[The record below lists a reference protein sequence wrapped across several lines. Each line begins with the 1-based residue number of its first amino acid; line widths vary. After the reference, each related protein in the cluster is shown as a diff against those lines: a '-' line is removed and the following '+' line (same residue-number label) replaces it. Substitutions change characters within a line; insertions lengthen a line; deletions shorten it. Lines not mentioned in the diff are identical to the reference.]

1 MLLTMPRAIHTRPQC
16 LLLVTVL
23 LTWGC
28 SSPERVAEAP
38 APPKPI
44 PWDLSLTPGTL
55 ATGANSMGPQL
66 TPSPNGAVMSWMEQ
80 NDDTFTLRFAELSP
94 AGQWTAPTTI
104 TSGKDWFVSGVD
116 PPAVLRLRDG
126 SLAAAWYKAVD
137 LATEAYDTLMAT
149 SRDDGRTWSKVF
161 SPHHDGTRSQHGFAS
176 LFEWPAAQG
185 SGLGMVWLDGR
196 AGADMGLFSARFDG
210 TWKQT
215 VEAPVNARV
224 CECCPTSVAV
234 AAGGPVAAFRDRSA
248 EEVRDI
254 HVVRRDGDK
263 WADPVPVFAKHWQ
276 VDSCP
281 VNGPAIAADGNNV
294 AVTWFEAPD
303 DDGHAY
309 VAFSSDAGKTFGKPV
324 RVDDAASLGHVGVVM
339 LDGGAAAVTWIEFD
353 NGGRFRV
360 RKVEPSGARSAAK
373 QIAGGEGAYV
383 SGIPRIARAGNQLL
397 FAWAETRGEEP
408 GAAQKV
414 VTATAVIPRLP

>member
-1 MLLTMPRAIHTRPQC
+1 M
-16 LLLVTVL
+16 
-23 LTWGC
+23 
-28 SSPERVAEAP
+28 
-38 APPKPI
+38 
-44 PWDLSLTPGTL
+44 
-55 ATGANSMGPQL
+55 
-66 TPSPNGAVMSWMEQ
+66 
-80 NDDTFTLRFAELSP
+80 
-94 AGQWTAPTTI
+94 
-104 TSGKDWFVSGVD
+104 
-116 PPAVLRLRDG
+116 
-126 SLAAAWYKAVD
+126 
-137 LATEAYDTLMAT
+137 
-149 SRDDGRTWSKVF
+149 
-161 SPHHDGTRSQHGFAS
+161 
-176 LFEWPAAQG
+176 
-185 SGLGMVWLDGR
+185 
-196 AGADMGLFSARFDG
+196 
-210 TWKQT
+210 
-215 VEAPVNARV
+215 
-224 CECCPTSVAV
+224 
-234 AAGGPVAAFRDRSA
+234 AAFRDRSA

-294 AVTWFEAPD
+294 AVAWFEAPD

-360 RKVEPSGARSAAK
+360 RRVEPSGARSAAK
-373 QIAGGEGAYV
+373 QIAGGGGAYV
-383 SGIPRIARAGNQLL
+383 SGIPRIARVGDQLL

-414 VTATAVIPRLP
+414 VTATAAIPPMQ